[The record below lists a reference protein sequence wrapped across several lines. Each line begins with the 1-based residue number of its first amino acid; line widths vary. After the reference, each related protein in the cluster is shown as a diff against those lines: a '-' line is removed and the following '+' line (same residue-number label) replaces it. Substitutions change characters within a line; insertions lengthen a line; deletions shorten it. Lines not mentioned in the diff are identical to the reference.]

1 MKVDF
6 NKIRIFNNE
15 YLYVLEYQIKLQI
28 DALKELV
35 KDDEKSV
42 KQVKENFNQFI
53 KGARF
58 KDVEAQHKD
67 TFEEH
72 LIDRE
77 LITQRLVEQKRY
89 STCLMVFSIF
99 ESLIKEVCSEIE
111 QNHQS
116 KIKHYDLKGNDDLS
130 RYKKYLTK
138 VIELD
143 FRKIE
148 SSFTKIKQQ
157 KIVRNKIAHN
167 NGIIENPNKI
177 QIIQGIGIHNKRI
190 IINDKSF
197 FDFLIEAIEDFFER
211 LLIEID
217 IKIKFR

>member
-6 NKIRIFNNE
+6 GKIRVFSNE
-15 YLYVLEYQIKLQI
+15 YFYVLEYQIKLQI

-35 KDDEKSV
+35 KDDESSV
-42 KQVKENFNQFI
+42 KQIKENFNRFI
-53 KGARF
+53 KDAKF
-58 KDVEAQHKD
+58 KDVEVQHKD

-77 LITQRLVEQKRY
+77 LITQRLIKQKRY
-89 STCLMVFSIF
+89 STCLMIFSIF
-99 ESLIKEVCSEIE
+99 ESLIKEVCIEIG

-116 KIKHYDLKGNDDLS
+116 KIQHHDLKGNDDLS
-130 RYKKYLTK
+130 RYKKYLTN
-138 VIELD
+138 VIGLD

-157 KIVRNKIAHN
+157 KIIRNYIAHN

-177 QIIQGIGIHNKRI
+177 QIIQGIAINNKQI

-197 FDFLIEAIEDFFER
+197 FDFLLEAIEDFFEK
-211 LLIEID
+211 LLIEMD